1 MVKTMEK
8 LSQKT
13 IRITALVS
21 AIVIAVILTM
31 TAFSKL
37 FYPSDVLKVLD
48 FSTGLFELIFL
59 GVLLFFHRFW
69 QMWAFCACVFGSWGG
84 YSLYWAIKGMPCGCM
99 GKLMPLPKEV
109 ALGLDTLFVLLGL
122 FLVYNLSDKRGAL
135 SKCILFVLISV
146 LGGFYF
152 AKVVQNM
159 AGL

>member
-1 MVKTMEK
+1 MVKTMAK
-8 LSQKT
+8 LPRKMIQ
-13 IRITALVS
+13 ITALVS
-21 AIVIAVILTM
+21 AIVIAAILM
-31 TAFSKL
+31 LTAFSKI

-69 QMWAFCACVFGSWGG
+69 QLWAFCACVFGSWGG

-122 FLVYNLSDKRGAL
+122 FLVYHLAGKRGIL
-135 SKCILFVLISV
+135 PKCILFVLISI

-152 AKVVQNM
+152 AKLVQSM

>member
-1 MVKTMEK
+1 MEK
-8 LSQKT
+8 LSQKMT
-13 IRITALVS
+13 RIAALVS
-21 AIVIAVILTM
+21 AMIIALILII

-37 FYPSDVLKVLD
+37 FYPSDVLKLLD

-59 GVLLFFHRFW
+59 GALLLFHRYW
-69 QMWAFCACVFGSWGG
+69 QIWAFCACVFGSWGG

-109 ALGLDTLFVLLGL
+109 ALGLDSLFVVLSL
-122 FLVYNLSDKRGAL
+122 FLVYNLSVKRGVFT
-135 SKCILFVLISV
+135 KCILFVLISV